1 MAGPGGTLIGVY
13 RVFES
18 LDALVTVVEEA
29 RGLPMTSNCVV
40 PRGDLL
46 DLLDDLREA
55 VPAELDDAHDVL
67 DRRDALIEEAQ
78 RKAEETV
85 AAAVAEAE
93 RLLAEAREQTEQ
105 LLAEA
110 RHDADRAV
118 ADGRQEYTQ
127 LVDRAQA
134 DAERLGEAAR
144 VAHERALADGRAE
157 QARLV
162 SETEVV
168 RAARVEAAGIV
179 DAAATE
185 SARVRAECDAYVD
198 RKLGEFED
206 VLGKALRTVNRGRS
220 QLWRTSPATAASG
233 TGMDLID

>member
-1 MAGPGGTLIGVY
+1 VY

-55 VPAELDDAHDVL
+55 VPAELDDAQDVL
-67 DRRDALIEEAQ
+67 DRRDALIHEAQ
-78 RKAEETV
+78 QRAEETV
-85 AAAVAEAE
+85 SAATAEAE
-93 RLLAEAREQTEQ
+93 RLLAEAREQAEQ

-110 RHDADRAV
+110 RHDAERTV
-118 ADGRQEYTQ
+118 ADGRQEYTE

-134 DAERLGEAAR
+134 ESERLAEAGR
-144 VAHERALADGRAE
+144 VAHERSVAEGRDE

-168 RAARVEAAGIV
+168 RAARLQAAGIV
-179 DAAATE
+179 DAATSE
-185 SARVRAECDAYVD
+185 SARVRTECDAYVD